1 MVVPALLG
9 WGAVAVLVSLA
20 AAPAVADEAAHYYN
34 PSACQKSSFRCG
46 DTVDV
51 RYPFFLANATYAVVE
66 GDTAYAKSYCGYPGM
81 AIACDE
87 AGGRATLKL
96 KSDNYTVLGI
106 DYDKHTVTVADAD
119 VLAAGDGGDDCPR
132 VAHNVTVPRETWLNL
147 SDTAND
153 NLVFFYDCVFTSSET
168 TTLPPPASV
177 LPPIN
182 CSSFRNPTGAKSF
195 VVVERDMRLQDDWPR
210 ECKQPLVAPVLKK
223 LLSPDED
230 YLLRLNSDGYGQ
242 LLKQGFQLTWDPS
255 AGSCY
260 FCENSGG
267 QCSYNQVGEFIGCL
281 CSDGRVRSPDCG
293 SKNNKKAITIGTSIA
308 AGVLSLLLVVM
319 TCLYIRKRRQYNL
332 TSSSRLLKPT
342 ASGGTPRSIG
352 STTDMESGSVHSLQT
367 HHFTYEELEEATDSF
382 SGTMEIGDGGFGTVY
397 KGHLRDGREVAVKRL
412 YNNSCRR
419 VEQFLNEAAILSRLR
434 HPNLVLFYGCTSSR
448 SRELLLVYEFV
459 PNGTLADHLHGDH
472 AAERALTWPLRLGV
486 AVEAAAALAYLHA
499 VEPPVVHR
507 DVKTSNILL
516 DANFHVKV
524 ADFGLSRL
532 FPLDVT
538 HVSTA
543 PQGTPGYVDPE
554 YHQCYQLTDRSDVY
568 SFGVVLVELISSK
581 PAVDVT
587 RDRSEINLAG
597 MAIHKIQQCQLEQLV
612 DLDLGYGS
620 DEATRKAMTMV
631 AELAFRCLQQNG
643 EMRPPIKE
651 VLDALRSIQ
660 EDGFGKKGDA
670 LIAPRSPDTVHA
682 PWDSMSTTPSISQ

>member
-1 MVVPALLG
+1 MAHSEQMHRLSLALTPLLVTLLLTSLPQCEPQPDDRYSSCTPTPYSCGSVQFDVGYPLSVDGGADRPDYCSFPGYRLSCTSTNGSSKLLITMNPPAGGAWTFQVTGVDYENRLLTLVDQGLAQQTCLQPYRNTTIDGALFAYTDRDQFLTVYVNCSGGGGSLPLVVDVLSCLSGGTSYYSTDNGTVAPDLLGTCSSTLVVPYN
-9 WGAVAVLVSLA
+9 SSMA
-20 AAPAVADEAAHYYN
+20 AA
-34 PSACQKSSFRCG
+34 
-46 DTVDV
+46 
-51 RYPFFLANATYAVVE
+51 
-66 GDTAYAKSYCGYPGM
+66 
-81 AIACDE
+81 
-87 AGGRATLKL
+87 
-96 KSDNYTVLGI
+96 
-106 DYDKHTVTVADAD
+106 
-119 VLAAGDGGDDCPR
+119 
-132 VAHNVTVPRETWLNL
+132 
-147 SDTAND
+147 
-153 NLVFFYDCVFTSSET
+153 
-168 TTLPPPASV
+168 
-177 LPPIN
+177 
-182 CSSFRNPTGAKSF
+182 
-195 VVVERDMRLQDDWPR
+195 
-210 ECKQPLVAPVLKK
+210 
-223 LLSPDED
+223 
-230 YLLRLNSDGYGQ
+230 
-242 LLKQGFQLTWDPS
+242 
-255 AGSCY
+255 AGSSGLGNAVRGGFAARWTAGAGWCRD
-260 FCENSGG
+260 CENSGG
-267 QCSYNQVGEFIGCL
+267 RCGYNSTSPTDHTCY
-281 CSDGRVRSPDCG
+281 CSDGTVIGACSSG

>member
-293 SKNNKKAITIGTSIA
+293 KF
-308 AGVLSLLLVVM
+308 LLLHFLLLLVLNFDTQEKNDHRVYQ
-319 TCLYIRKRRQYNL
+319 L
-332 TSSSRLLKPT
+332 P
-342 ASGGTPRSIG
+342 G
-352 STTDMESGSVHSLQT
+352 S
-367 HHFTYEELEEATDSF
+367 
-382 SGTMEIGDGGFGTVY
+382 
-397 KGHLRDGREVAVKRL
+397 
-412 YNNSCRR
+412 
-419 VEQFLNEAAILSRLR
+419 
-434 HPNLVLFYGCTSSR
+434 
-448 SRELLLVYEFV
+448 
-459 PNGTLADHLHGDH
+459 
-472 AAERALTWPLRLGV
+472 
-486 AVEAAAALAYLHA
+486 
-499 VEPPVVHR
+499 R
-507 DVKTSNILL
+507 DVT
-516 DANFHVKV
+516 
-524 ADFGLSRL
+524 
-532 FPLDVT
+532 
-538 HVSTA
+538 
-543 PQGTPGYVDPE
+543 
-554 YHQCYQLTDRSDVY
+554 
-568 SFGVVLVELISSK
+568 VEK
-581 PAVDVT
+581 PD
-587 RDRSEINLAG
+587 IN
-597 MAIHKIQQCQLEQLV
+597 
-612 DLDLGYGS
+612 
-620 DEATRKAMTMV
+620 
-631 AELAFRCLQQNG
+631 
-643 EMRPPIKE
+643 
-651 VLDALRSIQ
+651 
-660 EDGFGKKGDA
+660 
-670 LIAPRSPDTVHA
+670 
-682 PWDSMSTTPSISQ
+682 